1 MQIERDEDTFDAI
14 KNMAE
19 NIDLASR
26 NYNDELIAIDYYK
39 NLTVLTKTQL
49 QVLEQLWHHKVRTC
63 YKEMLASRWMV
74 LQILLLLCLV
84 MYIAWISGGHYVGII
99 AGIFSISGMIAMI
112 EDKRVSI
119 AKKNYLDAIK
129 VHHHIL
135 NYLEQK
141 AETHT

>member
-14 KNMAE
+14 KTMAE

-39 NLTVLTKTQL
+39 NLDVLTKQQL
-49 QVLEQLWHHKVRTC
+49 KELEVLWHNKTRTC

-74 LQILLLLCLV
+74 IQIILLLALV
-84 MYIAWISGGHYVGII
+84 MYIAWLSGGHYAGVI
-99 AGIFSISGMIAMI
+99 AGIFGFFGMMVMI

-119 AKKNYLDAIK
+119 AKQNYHDSVK
-129 VHHHIL
+129 VHHHL
-135 NYLEQK
+135 MDYFNK
-141 AETHT
+141 KFETQA

>member
-14 KNMAE
+14 KAMAE

-39 NLTVLTKTQL
+39 NLDVLTKQQL
-49 QVLEQLWHHKVRTC
+49 TALDEVWYRKTRTC

-74 LQILLLLCLV
+74 LQIILLLMLV
-84 MYIAWISGGHYVGII
+84 MYIAWISGGHYAGII
-99 AGIFSISGMIAMI
+99 AGIFSISGMVAMI

-119 AKKNYLDAIK
+119 AKQNYLDAVK
-129 VHHHIL
+129 VHQHL
-135 NYLEQK
+135 VDYMQQK
-141 AETHT
+141 M